1 MRHRQH
7 VRDSR
12 DPARRRVPVRQESV
26 RCARRDRHREPARQA
41 RTVRQEK
48 ADQPESVRCARRD
61 RHRVSARQVRGVR
74 QEKADQPESVR
85 RVLKDRRRVPAR
97 QEKAGRQETARYAQR
112 DRHRDAPQ
120 EKADRRE
127 TVQCV
132 LTVRH
137 ALTDLREDVLSA
149 KEDRD
154 ARTEVKEA
162 DAIRDLADQD
172 RAETGEIPAGT
183 IWPLQS

>member
-1 MRHRQH
+1 MAESQETVRH
-7 VRDSR
+7 V
-12 DPARRRVPVRQESV
+12 
-26 RCARRDRHREPARQA
+26 RRDR
-41 RTVRQEK
+41 
-48 ADQPESVRCARRD
+48 
-61 RHRVSARQVRGVR
+61 
-74 QEKADQPESVR
+74 
-85 RVLKDRRRVPAR
+85 
-97 QEKAGRQETARYAQR
+97 Y
-112 DRHRDAPQ
+112 RDAPQ

-132 LTVRH
+132 LTVLS
-137 ALTDLREDVLSA
+137 AQTDRREDVLSA

-162 DAIRDLADQD
+162 DAIRDLVDQD